1 MKNAVKISPVD
12 MDARKNLDLRPGD
25 TVRVWQKIEEKGKT
39 RLQAFEGLVLARKHG
54 TEAGGTFTVR
64 RVASGVGV
72 EKVFPIYSPMIDKI
86 DLVKRS
92 RVRRAKLYFIR
103 DKVARESRRQLRR
116 TRMMVNVSGVTKV
129 VAKAE
134 EPVAAEVE
142 AGAETKSE

>member
-1 MKNAVKISPVD
+1 
-12 MDARKNLDLRPGD
+12 
-25 TVRVWQKIEEKGKT
+25 
-39 RLQAFEGLVLARKHG
+39 
-54 TEAGGTFTVR
+54 
-64 RVASGVGV
+64 
-72 EKVFPIYSPMIDKI
+72 
-86 DLVKRS
+86 VKRS